1 MSTASL
7 ADGILSGRRSH
18 LTQVSDVALG
28 AAKLHDASVTVGDI
42 SAFLEDDHVHM
53 AVLLGADGELLTTVE
68 RSDLR
73 LASPPEPALRY
84 GKLEGRT
91 VGPQEDL
98 RRVWEAMLAEGRR
111 RLAVIDADGR
121 LVGLLCLKRHGRG
134 FCSDS
139 DVRQRACSR
148 W

>member
-1 MSTASL
+1 MSSASL
-7 ADGILSGRRSH
+7 ADGIVSGRRS
-18 LTQVSDVALG
+18 LLPRVSDAALRG
-28 AAKLHDASVTVGDI
+28 AKLHDASVTVGEI

-53 AVLLGADGELLTTVE
+53 AVLLGTDGELLTTVE
-68 RSDLR
+68 RSDLT

-84 GKLEGRT
+84 GTLEGRT
-91 VGPQEDL
+91 VGAHEEL
-98 RRVWEAMLAEGRR
+98 HRVWETMLAEGRR

-148 W
+148 